1 MVVRLLRTSAL
12 LAMLV
17 SCATPTT
24 IAPTISSPTST
35 TPLDSP
41 ATVVDLTPLEW
52 LSQSPFKPMPSALP
66 EIITVGLPAG
76 FNVLEPGLGTSELP
90 GGHLLQMLGVEYQR
104 PIGDQ
109 VYIENSVTVQL
120 FSYDSLNGRTEHLNI
135 LATQG
140 YEWTFEEVS
149 NQPVAAYHTSGADGR
164 VWISGPFLIVV
175 FSGLDTSERGPWV
188 DTFTEVYL
196 AQFPPP

>member
-1 MVVRLLRTSAL
+1 MVVRFLKSIAL
-12 LAMLV
+12 LAILV
-17 SCATPTT
+17 SCAAPPTL
-24 IAPTISSPTST
+24 APTIPSPTAT
-35 TPLDSP
+35 TPLESP
-41 ATVVDLTPLEW
+41 ATVVDITPLEW
-52 LSQSPFKPMPSALP
+52 LSQSPFEPMPSELP
-66 EIITVGLPAG
+66 EIITDRLPSG

-90 GGHLLQMLGVEYQR
+90 GGHLVQLLGVEYQR

-109 VYIENSVTVQL
+109 VYIENSVSVQI
-120 FSYDSLNGRTEHLNI
+120 FSYDSRDGRTEHLNI
-135 LATQG
+135 LAAQG
-140 YEWTFEEVS
+140 FEWTFEEVA
-149 NQPVAAYHTSGADGR
+149 NQRVAAYHTSGADGR

>member
-1 MVVRLLRTSAL
+1 MVVRVLRTSAM

-17 SCATPTT
+17 SCAAPPTT
-24 IAPTISSPTST
+24 VLTISSPTST
-35 TPLDSP
+35 TPLKTP
-41 ATVVDLTPLEW
+41 ATVVDITPLDW
-52 LSQSPFKPMPSALP
+52 LSQSPFKPIPSELP
-66 EIITVGLPAG
+66 EIITTGLPVG
-76 FNVLEPGLGTSELP
+76 FNAQEPGLGTSELP
-90 GGHLLQMLGVEYQR
+90 GGHLVQMLGVEYQR

-120 FSYDSLNGRTEHLNI
+120 FSYDSRNGRTEHLDI

-140 YEWTFEEVS
+140 YEWTFEEVA
-149 NQPVAAYHTSGADGR
+149 NRRVAAYHTSGADGR

-196 AQFPPP
+196 TQFPPQ